1 MRLPLSFDAGTLTVN
16 AKWKKQKDGTYALK
30 KGKSVRLSVTAN
42 GVSKT
47 FTLKK
52 YRDYDNLIV
61 TDSASRTVTVSGMGN
76 FSGTRSFTGTHDN
89 RVEKTSE

>member
-30 KGKSVRLSVTAN
+30 KGKSVRFSVTAN

-47 FTLKK
+47 FTLKR
-52 YRDYDNLIV
+52 YRDYDNLTA
-61 TDSASRTVTVSGMGN
+61 TDPFVKTVTITGIG
-76 FSGTRSFTGTHDN
+76 SFTGTVTDIT
-89 RVEKTSE
+89 VKK